1 MAMKL
6 KTEMAATRERGAM
19 NTDIYT
25 HQYTRIYR
33 HTHPHSIY
41 FYVRSHRQTT
51 VKCMKICGLWGKIEI
66 EMEKER

>member
-25 HQYTRIYR
+25 HQYTRT
-33 HTHPHSIY
+33 HT
-41 FYVRSHRQTT
+41 RT
-51 VKCMKICGLWGKIEI
+51 VSTFMCVATGKLQ
-66 EMEKER
+66 

>member
-25 HQYTRIYR
+25 HQYTRIHR
-33 HTHPHSIY
+33 HT
-41 FYVRSHRQTT
+41 RT
-51 VKCMKICGLWGKIEI
+51 VSTFMCVATGKLQ
-66 EMEKER
+66 